1 VKREESMSEN
11 RLKGEVAIVT
21 GGASGIGRAT
31 CGLFA
36 REEAQVVVVDV
47 NQKNIDETL
56 GGLEGQGHLGLRLD
70 VSREAD
76 MDEMAKRVTERF
88 ERIDVLVACA
98 AILRGSGSSPQ
109 PLQKIS
115 AEEWDQVMG
124 VNLRGMFLSNRAVL
138 PQMIRQRKGNIVNLS
153 SVAGRQGRALD
164 APYCA
169 SKFGVIGMSEALSE
183 EVSRLGVRVQV
194 VLPDA
199 VRTPIWEQNGPVP
212 CPEDALPPERVAE
225 VILSL
230 VTLPWDSVM
239 SSVTIAPF
247 KTRRRKARPEADR
260 SAVGNAVAAGIE
272 RSS

>member
-1 VKREESMSEN
+1 MSEKK
-11 RLKGEVAIVT
+11 LSGEAAVVT

-31 CGLFA
+31 SRLFA
-36 REEAQVVVVDV
+36 REGAQVAVVDV

-56 GGLEGQGHLGLRLD
+56 AELEGEGHLGLRLD

-76 MDEMAKRVTERF
+76 MEELASRVTGRF
-88 ERIDVLVACA
+88 GRIDVLVACA

-109 PLQKIS
+109 PLYKVS
-115 AEEWDQVMG
+115 AGEWDQVLG

-153 SVAGRQGRALD
+153 SVAGRQGRAHD

-169 SKFGVIGMSEALSE
+169 SKFGVIGMSEALAE

-199 VRTPIWEQNGPVP
+199 VRTPIWEQNGPIP

-225 VILSL
+225 LILTM

-239 SSVTIAPF
+239 GSVTIAPF
-247 KTRRRKARPEADR
+247 KTRRRKTR
-260 SAVGNAVAAGIE
+260 SEGEESSSLGAVVAGAE